1 MIMTFDSDS
10 DQQRMLIDFICNFI
24 LLMPRYPRAS
34 SPHSSRCGATLCV
47 WQAKAEAE
55 AAAETQQWAA
65 AIKAHIRYANAE
77 TEDNVIRA
85 SRRLSGPEA
94 SPGLPFVS
102 LRRQS
107 PPGDLLRTLPD
118 CGQA

>member
-1 MIMTFDSDS
+1 MSLVSTELVEDSTHNPRQIFVMS
-10 DQQRMLIDFICNFI
+10 YNGENNI
-24 LLMPRYPRAS
+24 LM
-34 SPHSSRCGATLCV
+34 
-47 WQAKAEAE
+47 EAE
-55 AAAETQQWAA
+55 AAAEAQQWAA

-102 LRRQS
+102 PETISTR
-107 PPGDLLRTLPD
+107 
-118 CGQA
+118 